1 MLVSGLFSVVG
12 LLGAVW
18 YIRQSLRRRRA
29 IRLRDGDAGASA
41 AMFVDRPGRRLAAAI
56 VGLVSVMFFCGVNF
70 LDAKAAPLTY
80 MVFWC
85 VMAVMLLWLCGLALA
100 DMLHTRRLVR
110 QMYGAHDETR
120 PREGGGQ

>member
-1 MLVSGLFSVVG
+1 MIVSGLFSAAG
-12 LLGAVW
+12 LFGSVW
-18 YIRQSLRRRRA
+18 YIRRSLRRRA
-29 IRLRDGDAGASA
+29 MLSRDRERQANASL
-41 AMFVDRPGRRLAAAI
+41 FVDRPGRRLGAAI
-56 VGLVSVMFFCGVNF
+56 VGFVSVMFFCGVNF
-70 LDAKAAPLTY
+70 LDVKAAPLTY

-100 DMLHTRRLVR
+100 DMLHTRRLLR